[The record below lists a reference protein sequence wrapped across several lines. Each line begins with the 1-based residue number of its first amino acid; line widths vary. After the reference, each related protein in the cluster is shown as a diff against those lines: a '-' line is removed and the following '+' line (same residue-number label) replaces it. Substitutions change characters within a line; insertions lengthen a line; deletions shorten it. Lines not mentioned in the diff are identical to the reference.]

1 MHRRAPFHLFATLML
16 LQCSLFSYSTPES
29 VHLIIDAGSS
39 GTRFCAY
46 EVQVA
51 DGCINETP
59 DLQCF
64 VAGAEKGL
72 ADQSDAEIRAT
83 LHAGF
88 ARLQGVQIQRAV
100 LLGTGGFRKL
110 ATWQQK
116 RQMEFIKNDLAEY
129 TPNATAEVISGEM
142 EGRLSWLSMRSIL
155 RSDNHS
161 ILETGGATI
170 QWADGSGTALS
181 IPAGLNDFHILSGP
195 PASCRDDAIPEKD
208 RFARCAEGLQRTL
221 RSQKW
226 YSQFFASHDKGT
238 VYVLGSA
245 WRSIFSI
252 RGDHRITIDELKDQ
266 GSRVCASSLDAVN
279 AMGVPSKFSARSC
292 YLHAYQWTLLSE
304 LQITEVH
311 MGNGSWPPGAAVSPD
326 YFAECALP
334 ENL

>member
-1 MHRRAPFHLFATLML
+1 MHRRASFYLFAPLIL
-16 LQCSLFSYSTPES
+16 LHCSLFSYSSPDS

-46 EVQVA
+46 EVRVA

-59 DLQCF
+59 DLNCF
-64 VAGAEKGL
+64 GAGADKGL
-72 ADQSDAEIRAT
+72 ADQSEAEVRAT
-83 LHAGF
+83 LDAGF
-88 ARLQGVQIQRAV
+88 ARLKDVQVQRAV

-110 ATWQQK
+110 TASQQK
-116 RQMEFIKNDLAEY
+116 RQMQIIQNDLLNH
-129 TPNATAEVISGEM
+129 TSNATAAVISGEM

-155 RSDNHS
+155 RSDDHS

-170 QWADGSGTALS
+170 QWADSSGLALS
-181 IPAGLNDFHILSGP
+181 IPAGLNDFHRLSGP
-195 PASCRDDAIPEKD
+195 PDSCRDDATPSNE
-208 RFARCAEGLQRTL
+208 RFARCSEGLLKAL
-221 RSQKW
+221 RSQIW
-226 YSQFFASHDKGT
+226 YTTFFAAHNRSE

-279 AMGVPSKFSARSC
+279 AMGVPAKFSARSC

-334 ENL
+334 KNL